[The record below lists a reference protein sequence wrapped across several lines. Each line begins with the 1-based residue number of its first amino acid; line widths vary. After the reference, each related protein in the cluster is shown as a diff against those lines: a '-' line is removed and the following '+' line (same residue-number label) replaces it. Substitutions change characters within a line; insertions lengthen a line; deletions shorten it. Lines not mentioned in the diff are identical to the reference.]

1 MTRIAR
7 RVAATLLVAVLTT
20 FYYAAASQ
28 HARVVNTS
36 KARGDQSGYLWDA
49 QQVYRNWHGRNP
61 PMLIGQRMRMPGYA
75 AVLALFWDPA
85 MSDPEFFERAKT
97 VNIWLSMAL
106 LVGFAILFARSLP
119 PLAATNLT
127 LIVAFGYFVFKAGYS
142 QPELLSYFLF
152 FCMFLSSWHLLTSS
166 GGRRSVV
173 LAACT
178 GVLAGL
184 THLTKAVAPW
194 FLAVLVAA
202 LAFKGLRQRAELR
215 RSIAAAA
222 LVIATFVAVVYPYI
236 ANSKQVFGSYFYNTT
251 TTHYVWYDNGS
262 EGRAQLG
269 PYTDPEGRISVPH
282 DQLPTMR
289 TYLTTRTPREIAVR
303 LGHGFEDMLVRSYTS
318 YAYLKY
324 VVLFVVTSAIV
335 VITNWRAFRRLAQE
349 HAALLLFLGMYAV
362 VFLTSTALL
371 EAMSG
376 TGTARFLIAHIAPLL
391 FVLSRFLTTT
401 PFSESAWRVGS
412 VRLSIAYFHP
422 LASVIL
428 AVELAFFLWPR
439 LMSTYGGF

>member
-1 MTRIAR
+1 MRVRLAAALVMIALS
-7 RVAATLLVAVLTT
+7 V
-20 FYYAAASQ
+20 FYYTAASE
-28 HARVVNTS
+28 HARSVNTS

-49 QQVYRNWHGRNP
+49 QQVYWNWHGRNP
-61 PMLIGQRMRMPGYA
+61 PLLIGQRMRMPGYA
-75 AVLALFWDPA
+75 AVLALFWDPG

-106 LVGFAILFARSLP
+106 LVGFAFIFAWSLP
-119 PLAATNLT
+119 YLAATNLT
-127 LIVAFGYFVFKAGYS
+127 LIVAFGYFVFKAGYA

-152 FCMFLSSWHLLTSS
+152 FCMFLSSWHLLMSS
-166 GGRRSVV
+166 ADGRRSAM

-178 GVLAGL
+178 GALAGL

-202 LAFKGLRQRAELR
+202 LLFKGLRQRADLR
-215 RSIAAAA
+215 RSTAAAA
-222 LVIATFVAVVYPYI
+222 LLIAAFLAVVYPYI

-251 TTHYVWYDNGS
+251 TTHYVWYDNGAD
-262 EGRAQLG
+262 GRARLG

-282 DQLPTMR
+282 EQLPTMT
-289 TYLTTRTPREIAVR
+289 TYLATRSPREIAAR
-303 LGHGFEDMLVRSYTS
+303 LAHGFEDMLVRSYTS

-324 VVLFVVTSAIV
+324 VVLYVLAAAIV
-335 VITNWRAFRRLAQE
+335 MITNWRAFRRLAQE
-349 HAALLLFLGMYAV
+349 RAALMLFLVMYAV

-376 TGTARFLIAHIAPLL
+376 TGTARFLIAHLAPLL
-391 FVLSRFLTTT
+391 FVLSRFLTSP
-401 PFSESAWRVGS
+401 PFSETAWQAGS
-412 VRLSIAYFHP
+412 VRLSITHFHQIVT
-422 LASVIL
+422 VIL
-428 AVELAFFLWPR
+428 AVDLAFFLWPR

>member
-7 RVAATLLVAVLTT
+7 RVAVALLVAILTT

-28 HARVVNTS
+28 HARIVNTS

-49 QQVYRNWHGRNP
+49 QQVYWNWHGRNP

-75 AVLALFWDPA
+75 AVLALFWDPG

-106 LVGFAILFARSLP
+106 LFGLAILFARSLP
-119 PLAATNLT
+119 PLAAANLT

-166 GGRRSVV
+166 GGRQSVV

-202 LAFKGLRQRAELR
+202 LVFKGLRQRSEFG
-215 RSIAAAA
+215 RSIAASALIIAA
-222 LVIATFVAVVYPYI
+222 FVAVVYPYI

-251 TTHYVWYDNGS
+251 TSHYVWYDNGA
-262 EGRAQLG
+262 EGRARLG

-282 DQLPTMR
+282 EQLPTMR
-289 TYLTTRTPREIAVR
+289 TYLATRTPGEIAVR
-303 LGHGFEDMLVRSYTS
+303 LAHGFEDMLVRSYTS

-324 VVLFVVTSAIV
+324 LVLFVLTAAIA
-335 VITNWRAFRRLAQE
+335 VITNWQAFRRLARE
-349 HAALLLFLGMYAV
+349 RAALLLFLGMYAA
-362 VFLTSTALL
+362 VFLTSTAFL

-376 TGTARFLIAHIAPLL
+376 TGSARFLIAHLAPLL
-391 FVLSRFLTTT
+391 WVLSLFLTSR
-401 PFSESAWRVGS
+401 PFSQSAWHAGPLRV
-412 VRLSIAYFHP
+412 SIAHFHP
-422 LASVIL
+422 LVTAIL
-428 AVELAFFLWPR
+428 AVDLSFFLWPR